1 LTRYLLD
8 TNIAIFILNDDPR
21 LSSTARSA
29 VSSGP
34 NFLSVASYWE
44 VMVKAMKGN
53 LVLHNSRTWW
63 PDALVQLAAS
73 PLLIRPEHVDQLLNL
88 PPIHKDPFDRMLIAQ
103 AISEDLTL
111 VTTDAHIGRY
121 TSPTFRTIC

>member
-21 LSSTARSA
+21 LSSSARNA
-29 VSSGP
+29 VSTGT

-44 VMVKAMKGN
+44 VIVKAMKGN
-53 LVLHNSRTWW
+53 LVVQSPRTWW

-73 PLLIRPEHVDQLLNL
+73 PLLLRPEHVDELLGL
-88 PPIHKDPFDRMLIAQ
+88 PPIHKDPFDRILIAQ
-103 AISEDLTL
+103 AISEGLTL
-111 VTTDAHIGRY
+111 VTADDQIARY
-121 TSPTFRTIC
+121 ASQTLKIII